1 MTDWRIRSITE
12 FLAFQHAQ
20 ITQKGLATP
29 SSDGAMSPGASNR
42 TTASPS
48 MAELDWDGPTRV
60 A

>member
-1 MTDWRIRSITE
+1 MTGWPIRSITE
-12 FLAFQHAQ
+12 FLGFQHVQ
-20 ITQKGLATP
+20 ITEKGLARP

-48 MAELDWDGPTRV
+48 MAQLDSDGPTRV